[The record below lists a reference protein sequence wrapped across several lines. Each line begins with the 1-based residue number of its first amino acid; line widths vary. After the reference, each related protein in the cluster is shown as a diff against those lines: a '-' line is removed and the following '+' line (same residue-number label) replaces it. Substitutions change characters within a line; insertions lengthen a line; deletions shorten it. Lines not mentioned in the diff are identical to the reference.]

1 MSYIAEM
8 HIVPRT
14 ALSELTEAST
24 DPKRYMDT
32 LKQVSQGA
40 FLYRYSGSVLFTLL
54 PVLQSEYNI
63 DLTKS
68 ELPLAN
74 QLTQATGATYIV
86 ILTTQEKMYSEQLQ
100 GDNFDASKLRTSFEA
115 FNRVDVPEAG
125 EFMLDGIRFL
135 KAGLDKL
142 SEDSVAILHI
152 G

>member
-14 ALSELTEAST
+14 ALSAITEAST

-32 LKQVSQGA
+32 LAQVSQGS
-40 FLYRYSGSVLFTLL
+40 FLYRYSGSVLITLL
-54 PVLQSEYNI
+54 PVLQMDYNI
-63 DLTKS
+63 DLMKS
-68 ELPLAN
+68 EQSLAN
-74 QLTQATGATYIV
+74 QLAQATGATYIV
-86 ILTTQEKMYSEQLQ
+86 ILTTQEKTYSEQLQ
-100 GDNFDASKLRTSFEA
+100 GDNFEASKLRTSFEA

-142 SEDSVAILHI
+142 SEDSVAVLCV